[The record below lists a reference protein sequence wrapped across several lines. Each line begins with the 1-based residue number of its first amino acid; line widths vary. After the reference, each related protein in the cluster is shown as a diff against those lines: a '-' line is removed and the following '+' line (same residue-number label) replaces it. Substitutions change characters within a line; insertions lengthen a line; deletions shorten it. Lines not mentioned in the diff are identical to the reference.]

1 MAKAMGQY
9 EKVLGVLL
17 EANGG
22 DVSLD
27 TFKQQCEVA
36 GVNMY
41 RISTY
46 MWEIKT
52 KTPYGVIPLKDGR
65 KVTGYKFVGNGIGA
79 PQPAVI
85 NGATAP
91 ELAVNVQLDTA

>member
-1 MAKAMGQY
+1 MIMAKAMGQY
-9 EKVLGVLL
+9 EKVLDVLK
-17 EANGG
+17 EANGA
-22 DVSLD
+22 DVTLD
-27 TFKQQCEVA
+27 TFKQKCEVA

-65 KVTGYKFVGNGIGA
+65 KGTGYKLVGNGVGESTT
-79 PQPAVI
+79 
-85 NGATAP
+85 ATQQSISA
-91 ELAVNVQLDTA
+91 

>member
-9 EKVLGVLL
+9 EKVLNVLK
-17 EANGG
+17 EANGA

-46 MWEIKT
+46 MWEIRPRQVRSYT
-52 KTPYGVIPLKDGR
+52 RSLVTNIGLNSAYFLSPY
-65 KVTGYKFVGNGIGA
+65 Y
-79 PQPAVI
+79 AV
-85 NGATAP
+85 
-91 ELAVNVQLDTA
+91 V

>member
-9 EKVLGVLL
+9 EKVLDVLK
-17 EANGG
+17 EANG
-22 DVSLD
+22 DVVTLD
-27 TFKQQCEVA
+27 VFQQKCEVA

-52 KTPYGVIPLKDGR
+52 KTKFGVIPVKNGR
-65 KVTGYKFVGNGIGA
+65 KVTGYKLITPTA
-79 PQPAVI
+79 SD
-85 NGATAP
+85 AT
-91 ELAVNVQLDTA
+91 VSNTATTATVTA

>member
-9 EKVLGVLL
+9 EKVLNVLK
-17 EANGG
+17 EADNYTATI
-22 DVSLD
+22 DE
-27 TFKQQCEVA
+27 FKQQCEIA

-65 KVTGYKFVGNGIGA
+65 KVTGYKLCGVER
-79 PQPAVI
+79 VD
-85 NGATAP
+85 ATAS
-91 ELAVNVQLDTA
+91 